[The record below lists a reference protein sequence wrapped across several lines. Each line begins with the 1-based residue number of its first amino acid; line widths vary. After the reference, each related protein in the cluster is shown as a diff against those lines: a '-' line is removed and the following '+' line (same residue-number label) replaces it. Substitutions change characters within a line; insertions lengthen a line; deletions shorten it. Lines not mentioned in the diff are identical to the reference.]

1 MILIIRGH
9 LRETFN
15 NNDFYNLV
23 KNIYEINNS
32 LKIYIHTWNIFSN
45 NIRWRE
51 IKEDKKEVPK
61 EIIYEYIRDLKD
73 LIKHIIIDDDNKI
86 ELIGNLEGKNSRN
99 KNASIRLEKLLVWS
113 I

>member
-23 KNIYEINNS
+23 KKIYEINNS

-45 NIRWRE
+45 NISWRE
-51 IKEDKKEVPK
+51 IKEDKKEVTK
-61 EIIYEYIRDLKD
+61 EIIYEYFRDL
-73 LIKHIIIDDDNKI
+73 HP
-86 ELIGNLEGKNSRN
+86 
-99 KNASIRLEKLLVWS
+99 
-113 I
+113 